1 MPWQEKAPWIPNIP
15 MAECDLGQG
24 MCVMCVQAQPLEHS
38 QPSMLPLLQMDVNLL
53 GIALSLAGF

>member
-1 MPWQEKAPWIPNIP
+1 MLWQEKTSWIPKIP

-24 MCVMCVQAQPLEHS
+24 MCVQAQPLEHS
-38 QPSMLPLLQMDVNLL
+38 QSSMLPLLQMDVNLL